1 MLPDQRDAA
10 HLWSM
15 VKPARYLANK
25 APAITLQELR
35 TSEETQYAIAKALEL
50 VGEGARRLSEPF
62 RAAHPEVPWA
72 VVRGM
77 RNILVHE
84 YDRVDWPVVW
94 KTITIDVPELLR
106 HLEALLPD
114 VPPEESVDNPLETT
128 APKL

>member
-1 MLPDQRDAA
+1 
-10 HLWSM
+10 M

-25 APAITLQELR
+25 APTTTLQELR
-35 TSEETQYAIAKALEL
+35 TSEETQYAVAKALEL

-84 YDRVDWPVVW
+84 YEQVDWPLVW
-94 KTITIDVPELLR
+94 KTITIDVPEMLR
-106 HLEALLPD
+106 QLELLLPD
-114 VPPEESVDNPLETT
+114 VPTEESAGNPLETT
-128 APKL
+128 APNP